1 MPTHASWVPEK
12 RFLWWSPLKQPLSL
26 HSPLVLDPSM
36 MDKSGRRLCLPDQN
50 CEAPRA
56 VSLRIP
62 PCWSR
67 LQTVGEMFS
76 VPACLH
82 SIRTGGRLH
91 PPERQAGIGEL
102 AGQGSEV
109 PAGLGIRGG
118 SASVGARRGRH
129 RPVAVG

>member
-1 MPTHASWVPEK
+1 
-12 RFLWWSPLKQPLSL
+12 
-26 HSPLVLDPSM
+26 
-36 MDKSGRRLCLPDQN
+36 MDKSGRRLRLPDQN

-56 VSLRIP
+56 VRLRIP
-62 PCWSR
+62 PFWSR
-67 LQTVGEMFS
+67 LQTVGEMLSVGEMFS

-91 PPERQAGIGEL
+91 PPERRAGIGEL

-109 PAGLGIRGG
+109 PAGLSNRGG
-118 SASVGARRGRH
+118 SASVGARHGRH